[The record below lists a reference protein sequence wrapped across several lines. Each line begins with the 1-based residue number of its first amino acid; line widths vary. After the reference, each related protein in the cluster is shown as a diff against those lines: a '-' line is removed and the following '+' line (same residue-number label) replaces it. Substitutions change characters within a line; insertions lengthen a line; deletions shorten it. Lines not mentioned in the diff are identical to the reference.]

1 MNKIKTITMFMVAL
15 LVALEPLCVCA
26 DSTLKPNEILLHHK
40 NNDRQR
46 MPSKNP
52 DIIIMYYDGNIL
64 SASIA
69 ETECE
74 SCTLTVAGVT
84 TATYYISVAQLQGGV
99 EIGSYDYG
107 ELTLTFDDG
116 RTYVGEITD

>member
-1 MNKIKTITMFMVAL
+1 
-15 LVALEPLCVCA
+15 
-26 DSTLKPNEILLHHK
+26 
-40 NNDRQR
+40 